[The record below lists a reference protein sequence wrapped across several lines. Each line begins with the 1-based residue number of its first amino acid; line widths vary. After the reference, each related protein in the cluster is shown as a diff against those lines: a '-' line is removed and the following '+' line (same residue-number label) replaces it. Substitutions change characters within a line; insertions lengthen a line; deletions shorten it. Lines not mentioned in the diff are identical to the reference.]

1 MLGRF
6 SDIIRIQS
14 YLLYGLAAAMVIP
27 LVLAFA
33 YGERASLFAFAEV
46 IFGCVILGS
55 LARFC
60 TRPISRSLMLRQK
73 FFVISF
79 SWLVASLIGSFPFIL
94 SGVLPSF
101 ADAFFESCSGF
112 TTTGA
117 CVISNIE
124 AFPRSMIFWR
134 SLTQWLG
141 GLAIMLFVS
150 SLLPVLG
157 KNGQTFP
164 LYKIY
169 IGLSLSEAVLLI
181 LGGMSIFDS
190 LIHTFSTVSTGGFS
204 SYNDSIAHFDSLYI
218 KLIIVIFMLLA
229 GSNLTLFFL
238 WKRRG
243 FSAVSG
249 DEELRFYLT
258 CTGVF
263 SLLIFIVSGIF
274 DSFEDL
280 VNTLAN
286 SIFTV
291 VSTITTTGFCVAD
304 YGLWPTFAQMV
315 ILCLFF
321 FGGCQ
326 FSVSGGVKCV
336 RVLVG
341 LKLIHRSVSLRIHP
355 ARIAPV
361 MINDSEIP
369 TDAVIR
375 ITGFIMTYIVVFFSG
390 MLLISIDNFDFV
402 TSFTAAASCLGNIGA
417 GFNSVGPAGNY
428 AAFSI
433 FSKAVCSFLM
443 IAGRLE
449 LFTVFILFSKYYR
462 HPNKAN

>member
-14 YLLYGLAAAMVIP
+14 YLLYGLAVAMAIP

-33 YGERASLFAFAEV
+33 YGERASILAFAGVICGCILFA
-46 IFGCVILGS
+46 S

-60 TRPISRSLMLRQK
+60 SKPVSGSLKLRQK
-73 FFVISF
+73 FFAVSF
-79 SWLVASLIGSFPFIL
+79 SWLVASLIGCLPFIL
-94 SGVLPSF
+94 SGTLPSF

-117 CVISNIE
+117 SVISDIE
-124 AFPRSMIFWR
+124 ALPRSIIFWR

-141 GLAIMLFVS
+141 GLSVLLFVS

-157 KNGQTFP
+157 KNGQSFP

-169 IGLSLSEAVLLI
+169 IGLSLSEALLLI
-181 LGGMSIFDS
+181 LGGMGIFDS
-190 LIHTFSTVSTGGFS
+190 LVHTFSTVSTGGFS
-204 SYNDSIAHFDSLYI
+204 SYNDNIAHFDSIYI
-218 KLIIVIFMLLA
+218 KLTIVIFMLLA
-229 GSNLTLFFL
+229 GTNFTLFFL

-258 CTGVF
+258 ATGVF
-263 SLLIFIVSGIF
+263 SLLVFAANGVLGGFRDFTSA
-274 DSFEDL
+274 
-280 VNTLAN
+280 LAN

-291 VSTITTTGFCVAD
+291 VSTITTTGFYVAD
-304 YGLWPTFAQMV
+304 YGLWPTFAQMI

-321 FGGCQ
+321 FGGCL

-336 RVLVG
+336 RILVG

-355 ARIAPV
+355 SRIAPV
-361 MINDSEIP
+361 MISDSEIP

-390 MLLISIDNFDFV
+390 MLLISIDDFDFV
-402 TSFTAAASCLGNIGA
+402 TSFSASASCLANIGT
-417 GFNSVGPAGNY
+417 GFGLIDPEGNF
-428 AAFSI
+428 AAFSE
-433 FSKAVCSFLM
+433 FSKFVCSFLM

-449 LFTVFILFSKYYR
+449 LFTVLILFSKYYR
-462 HPNKAN
+462 HPNKAS